1 MLCMRQPLRP
11 GLLLGLHVLL
21 LVSSAPSVASK
32 THETML
38 DNGMKI
44 VIREDHR
51 APVVVSQLWYRVG
64 ATYEPPGLT
73 GVSHVL
79 EHMMFKGTRNLGPG
93 EFSEI
98 IARFG
103 GTQNAF
109 TSADYTGYY
118 QVLAA
123 NHLELSLQLE
133 SERMQNLLLDEDELR
148 KELEVI
154 KEERRMRVD
163 DRPSGQ
169 FMERFRATAHVASS
183 YQQPVIGWMHDL
195 NTMTMQAIRDWYQR
209 WYAPNNATL
218 VVVGDVQPEQ
228 VVELARKYF
237 GGFSPS
243 SLPQVVP
250 PREIPAPGLRR
261 MQVELRAELPTLTL
275 GYNVP
280 SLATLEDPW
289 EAYALR
295 MLAGVLDE
303 GYSARFESELVRGA
317 EIAVSAGVSYS
328 PFSRGDTLLVV
339 SGIPNTARGADSQ
352 DLEAAFL
359 EQITRLQNSPP
370 DQHELA
376 RIRAQVVSG
385 LIFHQ
390 DSLSAQA
397 NLIGSLE
404 SIGLGWQLIDQYVA
418 HLESITPQQI
428 QQVAKKYLIAE
439 NLTVAELVP
448 SAGTGK
454 EED

>member
-1 MLCMRQPLRP
+1 MLCMHKSPRP
-11 GLLLGLHVLL
+11 GLFIGLALSLIMCSPAVL
-21 LVSSAPSVASK
+21 AEA
-32 THETML
+32 THEFAL
-38 DNGMKI
+38 DNGLQI
-44 VIREDHR
+44 VVREDHR

-79 EHMMFKGTRNLGPG
+79 EHMMFKGTQNLGPG
-93 EFSEI
+93 EFSSI
-98 IARFG
+98 VARFG
-103 GTQNAF
+103 GKQNAF

-133 SERMQNLLLDEDELR
+133 SERMQNLLLDETELR

-163 DRPSGQ
+163 DRPNSQ

-195 NTMTMQAIRDWYQR
+195 DTMSMQAIRDWYKR

-218 VVVGDVQPEQ
+218 VVVGDVQPAE
-228 VVELARKYF
+228 VLALAEKYF
-237 GGFSPS
+237 GALAPS
-243 SLPQVVP
+243 ELPQVVQ
-250 PREIPAPGLRR
+250 PREIATPGLRR
-261 MQVELRAELPTLTL
+261 MQVELRSELPTLTL
-275 GYNVP
+275 GFNVP
-280 SLATLEDPW
+280 SLTTLDQPW

-328 PFSRGDTLLVV
+328 PFSRGDTLFVV
-339 SGIPNTARGADSQ
+339 SGIPNTARGVGTPE
-352 DLEAAFL
+352 LEAAFL
-359 EQITRLQNSPP
+359 GQVEKIQNTPP
-370 DQHELA
+370 GPEELA

-404 SIGLGWQLIDQYVA
+404 SIGLGWQVIDDYVSN
-418 HLESITPQQI
+418 LESVTPEQI
-428 QQVAKKYLIAE
+428 QQVAKKYLVSA

-448 SAGTGK
+448 TVGTAK
-454 EED
+454 E